1 VTADAHGANASH
13 RRWYVLGAVG
23 VAAGV
28 ALATASLALGLNG
41 DVQYVL
47 GALRV
52 HDGGHFTAFIDTF
65 AHRPIAYRAILGAMA
80 KLASVLGVGEGDLG
94 SFEVLMRLMGIALSV
109 ATAATLIR
117 ALQGRIGRAEAWTI
131 GVAVALS
138 LGLAANW
145 DFLQAEW
152 FATLFVALSVA
163 AALGPSRTLPATV
176 LGGLC
181 VVLVIAVK
189 LSTAPLSLLAL
200 LLVAMLDLRR
210 ALLVAAAAVGWA
222 IVWLLVCLATP
233 MELTWMRDMIA
244 LNPESPLRTGF
255 GVAQLGSTLDV
266 LGSKAALAPWIALT
280 PAAVVLLTRT
290 VATARRRLLVSLSC
304 TAALLLAVAP
314 LVVQGQ
320 WWLYHLGGLPP
331 LAAALVAL
339 AVVRWW
345 RATGHLPLFLVVA
358 LPAISLA
365 MTAALSMSV
374 EWRAAQGGSVMN
386 GLAVVAAALG
396 VWAAATARP
405 SPPWAAPAPPAFRAV
420 LALGLGILLAFAP
433 ALVPMCG
440 WSLDPNI
447 VSYSNEGWASL
458 ESKDRA
464 GLERLSAR
472 IGRRVPVVY
481 LAYGDV
487 AYHMGNPTA
496 CRYPS
501 PLWLQRGVWYPY
513 LRSFA
518 SYRDNVECITRPGSA
533 EYLILQPGWLNP
545 GRLQPEVQSAISTE
559 FDCEAAVSSG
569 EVVVCPRRH

>member
-1 VTADAHGANASH
+1 MIADAHEANASH
-13 RRWYVLGAVG
+13 RRWHVLGGVA
-23 VAAGV
+23 VAAGA
-28 ALATASLALGLNG
+28 ALAMASLALGLNG
-41 DVQYVL
+41 DVEYVF

-52 HDGGHFTAFIDTF
+52 HDGGHLTAFIDTF
-65 AHRPIAYRAILGAMA
+65 THRPIAYRAILGVMA
-80 KLASVLGVGEGDLG
+80 KLARMVGIGEDNLA
-94 SFEVLMRLMGIALSV
+94 SFEILMRLMGIALSV

-163 AALGPSRTLPATV
+163 AALGPSRILPASV

-181 VVLVIAVK
+181 VVLVTAVK

-210 ALLVAAAAVGWA
+210 ALFVAAAAAGWA
-222 IVWLLVCLATP
+222 IIWLLVCLVTP
-233 MELTWMRDMIA
+233 MEITWMGDMIA
-244 LNPESPLRTGF
+244 LNPASPLRTGF
-255 GVAQLGSTLDV
+255 GVAELGSTLNA
-266 LGSKAALAPWIALT
+266 LGSKVAVAPWMALT

-290 VATARRRLLVSLSC
+290 AATARRRLLVSLSC
-304 TAALLLAVAP
+304 IAALLLAMAP
-314 LVVQGQ
+314 LVAQGQ
-320 WWLYHLGGLPP
+320 GWLYHLATLPP
-331 LAAALVAL
+331 LAAALIAL

-365 MTAALSMSV
+365 MTAALSMSM
-374 EWRAAQGGSVMN
+374 EWRAANSMPVMV
-386 GLAVVAAALG
+386 GLAVVAATLG
-396 VWAAATARP
+396 VWAAATTCP
-405 SPPWAAPAPPAFRAV
+405 SLPWPAPAPPASRVVF
-420 LALGLGILLAFAP
+420 ALGLGILLAFGP
-433 ALVPMCG
+433 ALVPMAS
-440 WSLDPNI
+440 WALDPN
-447 VSYSNEGWASL
+447 YSNEGWASL
-458 ESKDRA
+458 ASHDRA
-464 GLERLSAR
+464 ELEALSAR
-472 IGRRVPVVY
+472 IGRDVPVLY

-513 LRSFA
+513 VRSFA

-533 EYLILQPGWLNP
+533 AYLILQPGWLDP
-545 GRLQPEVQSAISTE
+545 GRLPPEVQSAISTA
-559 FDCEAAVSSG
+559 FNCDAAVSSAG
-569 EVVVCPRRH
+569 FLACPRRH